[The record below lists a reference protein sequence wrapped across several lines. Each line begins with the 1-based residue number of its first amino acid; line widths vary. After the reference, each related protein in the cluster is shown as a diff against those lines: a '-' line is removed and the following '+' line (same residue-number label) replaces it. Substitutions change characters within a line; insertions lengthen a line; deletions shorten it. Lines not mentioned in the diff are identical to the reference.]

1 MNKLLTVEE
10 IGATWGID
18 FLAADKVLVN
28 KGEVP
33 TELYALIPYAEVR
46 GIADDWTRE
55 RILQA
60 TPSRLK
66 VNPKNVVAQHDDLL
80 DAWLAG
86 PDSTNSELS
95 AAYVAFSAMRMAAD
109 FA

>member
-1 MNKLLTVEE
+1 MNKLLTAEE
-10 IGATWGID
+10 IEATWGTD
-18 FLAADKVLVN
+18 FPAADKVQVN
-28 KGEVP
+28 QGEVP
-33 TELYALIPYAEVR
+33 TELYALIPYAEAW

-60 TPSRLK
+60 TPSQLK
-66 VNPKNVVAQHDDLL
+66 VNLKNVIAQHDDLL

-86 PDSTNSELS
+86 PDSTNPSPS
-95 AAYVAFSAMRMAAD
+95 DAYVAFSAMRMAAD